1 MCMCVRACVCV
12 RAYQFGQAP
21 LAEDP
26 ARAGQVVVSAD
37 PAPHV
42 EPLSGAP
49 WGGAVL
55 PVEQNQLLLGPHR
68 TALQHTLQLGGH
80 GAGQSNAHSSWR
92 EYPSVRATCS
102 LTGRT
107 ANQDHIQANFGN
119 SQPEAGA
126 FKQQRIYS
134 PVAPESRCTSAPPHC
149 SPRPRRAPAPP
160 GPPSGCSRPGGC
172 SAGSR
177 G

>member
-1 MCMCVRACVCV
+1 MCVRACVCV

-55 PVEQNQLLLGPHR
+55 PVEQNQLLLGPHGA
-68 TALQHTLQLGGH
+68 ALQHALQL
-80 GAGQSNAHSSWR
+80 ARRNSETPPEKTMR
-92 EYPSVRATCS
+92 E
-102 LTGRT
+102 GRCL
-107 ANQDHIQANFGN
+107 
-119 SQPEAGA
+119 
-126 FKQQRIYS
+126 R
-134 PVAPESRCTSAPPHC
+134 PH
-149 SPRPRRAPAPP
+149 P
-160 GPPSGCSRPGGC
+160 
-172 SAGSR
+172 SR
-177 G
+177 GCFEEKKTYKKKHKEMDFNCTTRC